1 MPVHTTG
8 VSPGGRDGR
17 CFLSAQR
24 CMAALPISETAGA
37 KDNARQMCHAPTSP
51 DLPQVKAALETAYA
65 KLGVNKALVGTLGAR
80 TSLRCDGSKGG
91 RW

>member
-1 MPVHTTG
+1 MSFERTEVHG
-8 VSPGGRDGR
+8 CCPH
-17 CFLSAQR
+17 
-24 CMAALPISETAGA
+24 PETAGT
-37 KDNARQMCHAPTSP
+37 KDNARHMCHLPTSP